1 MKGFVATGWAGL
13 AVAVL
18 VAVSAVAAR
27 APVAM
32 SASRAQVTVV
42 HGIEIVPEHT
52 EGTFTG
58 YSTGSLP
65 GDWVAVVK
73 HTPLAP
79 NATITGGT
87 LTLAT
92 NQHHKTR
99 TLTGQFSGGTITNTN
114 PGENCTNQTYR
125 VVGNLVHFNGNH
137 TGRFSVMLT
146 HYRRSILGHCISYF
160 ATTTGTLIIAS

>member
-1 MKGFVATGWAGL
+1 MNRFVATGWVGL

-18 VAVSAVAAR
+18 VALSAAATR
-27 APVAM
+27 APVAV
-32 SASRAQVTVV
+32 SAPRVQLTTVR
-42 HGIEIVPEHT
+42 GIEIVPEHT

-87 LTLAT
+87 FTLVT
-92 NQHHKTR
+92 NQHRKTR
-99 TLTGQFSGGTITNTN
+99 TLTGQFSSGTISNTN
-114 PGENCTNQTYR
+114 PGANCTNQNYK
-125 VVGNLVHFNGNH
+125 VVGNLTHFNGNH
-137 TGRFSVMLT
+137 TGRFSVTLT
-146 HYRRSILGHCISYF
+146 HYRHSILDHCISYF
-160 ATTTGTLIIAS
+160 ATTTGTLATAS